1 MTLAMASEPNSA
13 DCGPRTI
20 SMRSRSPAARL
31 LNSNLPPGSLSG
43 SLRASSSYHN
53 FFLHRSETQYD
64 YFLTR
69 RLSLCLKP
77 GNAHLGA
84 AFHETWL
91 FELEMPQRIGEGAFD
106 FSAIWLQQTHGCAR
120 DRGAVR
126 IENGSGNLSLLSPN
140 GEREDT

>member
-20 SMRSRSPAARL
+20 SMRSRSPAARM
-31 LNSNLPPGSLSG
+31 LNSNLPPGSFSG
-43 SLRASSSYHN
+43 IPSS
-53 FFLHRSETQYD
+53 R
-64 YFLTR
+64 
-69 RLSLCLKP
+69 
-77 GNAHLGA
+77 
-84 AFHETWL
+84 TWL